1 MLVTAQPDWLD
12 ELTSNARTS
21 LSRNNDRLAKGS
33 DQILISPSFE
43 DTSDDEIETR
53 LEEILSKAGMTE
65 ELRKIEDSNLAKFG
79 PRSIAQSWEARKEAL
94 YAYFKH
100 EGVEPILT
108 AKPGRLRP
116 VDFQRAAKQL
126 VSTSNSGLPF
136 MVRKGDLKT
145 KSPEEVMDVGYFPC
159 VLFTRTQ
166 EQGKTRDIWG
176 YPVRDTIRELQFY
189 IPWLEVE
196 KRLMWRTALLG
207 PDHVDTAISR
217 LLLNKSAD
225 LRVVC
230 VDFSRFD
237 ATISPRN
244 AMQAFEYIASHFQD
258 PAAVNPILEAFM
270 TIGIWTPDGEISGP
284 HGVPSG
290 STFTNAVDSVVQFQ
304 LAGVGEARCQ
314 IQGDDGVYLVTQS
327 EHDSLIERFRYGGLS
342 FNEDKSN
349 VFETQ
354 EAVYLQ
360 RYYHP
365 DYRRHDGELGGVY
378 SAYRAFMR
386 LKYLERWT
394 DLGAAGIAGRDY
406 FSIRAVMIL
415 ENCKYHPAFRD
426 LVHLAREIDRDG
438 LMFDRN
444 ALKPFSKTVEARVR
458 ATSPAL
464 DITGGIESFE
474 TMKLLAE

>member
-1 MLVTAQPDWLD
+1 M
-12 ELTSNARTS
+12 
-21 LSRNNDRLAKGS
+21 SRNNDRLAKGS

-43 DTSDDEIETR
+43 DTSDAEIESK
-53 LEEILSKAGMTE
+53 LEEILAKAGLTE

-79 PRSIAQSWEARKEAL
+79 PRSIAQPWVDRKENL

-100 EGVEPILT
+100 EGIDPTLT

-116 VDFQRAAKQL
+116 VSWDRATKQL
-126 VSTSNSGLPF
+126 VATSNSGLPF
-136 MVRKGDLKT
+136 MVRKGNLKT
-145 KSPEEVMDVGYFPC
+145 KSSEEVMDVGYFPC

-176 YPVRDTIRELQFY
+176 YPVRDTLRELEVY

-196 KRLMWRTALLG
+196 KALPWRTALLG
-207 PDHVDTAISR
+207 PDYVDTAISR

-230 VDFSRFD
+230 VDFSQFD

-244 AMQAFEYIASHFQD
+244 AMNAFEYIASHFQD
-258 PAAVNPILEAFM
+258 PAAINPILEAFT

-304 LAGVGEARCQ
+304 LAGVDPARCQ

-327 EHDSLIERFRYGGLS
+327 EHDSLVERFRSGGLS

-365 DYRRHDGELGGVY
+365 DFRRHDGELGGVY

-394 DLGAAGIAGRDY
+394 DLDAYGITGRDY

-426 LVHLAREIDRDG
+426 LVRLARDIDREG

-444 ALKPFSKTVEARVR
+444 ALRPYSRTVEARVR

-464 DITGGIESFE
+464 DISGGIESFE
-474 TMKLLAE
+474 VMKILAE